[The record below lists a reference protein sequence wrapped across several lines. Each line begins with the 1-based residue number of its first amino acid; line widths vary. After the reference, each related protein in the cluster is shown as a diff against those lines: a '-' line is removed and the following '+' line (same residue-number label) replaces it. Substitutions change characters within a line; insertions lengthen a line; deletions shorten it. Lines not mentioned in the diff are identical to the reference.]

1 MMNRYSQQSI
11 CMLKNMFV
19 SRNIIKWV
27 LFLILNFSLCTQS
40 FADHYRVT
48 APNGLN
54 VRASANK
61 NGKLLGQLSKDN
73 VIDVVS
79 TSFPQLFYP
88 LMTRQFFCDFHEKSE
103 D

>member
-1 MMNRYSQQSI
+1 M
-11 CMLKNMFV
+11 
-19 SRNIIKWV
+19 
-27 LFLILNFSLCTQS
+27 
-40 FADHYRVT
+40 T

-79 TSFPQLFYP
+79 IENGWANINY
-88 LMTRQFFCDFHEKSE
+88 
-103 D
+103 

>member
-79 TSFPQLFYP
+79 IETDGLISIIMAGRVMSAHRIWKP
-88 LMTRQFFCDFHEKSE
+88 
-103 D
+103 